1 MQCRELQP
9 QERSEKLV
17 RELVEVWE
25 GSVRATHLFLQP
37 SDIENIKQ
45 YVPMALK
52 EVPRLMVAFGE
63 NEAPLG
69 FIGLS
74 EHKIEM
80 LFISSDCRGK
90 GIGKQLLLQ
99 ADARWQINEVV
110 VNEQNPQAKGFYE
123 HMGFSVY
130 ACSETD
136 EQGGPFPILFMKK

>member
-1 MQCRELQP
+1 
-9 QERSEKLV
+9 
-17 RELVEVWE
+17 
-25 GSVRATHLFLQP
+25 
-37 SDIENIKQ
+37 
-45 YVPMALK
+45 
-52 EVPRLMVAFGE
+52 MVAFGE

-130 ACSETD
+130 ARSETD